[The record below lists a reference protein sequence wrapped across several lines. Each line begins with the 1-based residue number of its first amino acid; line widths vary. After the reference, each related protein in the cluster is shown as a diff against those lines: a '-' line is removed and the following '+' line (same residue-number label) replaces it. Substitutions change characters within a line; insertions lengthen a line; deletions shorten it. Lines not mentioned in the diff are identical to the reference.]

1 MDALLQV
8 DPTVVAEGVNLVW
21 VMVAAFLVFFMHA
34 GFGML
39 ESGQVRSKN
48 VANQLTKNV
57 LTWGVGVI
65 TYFVIGV
72 GVSAIVAGVT
82 SGSGAGLGSAFGHHA
97 GGSTEWAY
105 ILFGAAFSMVAASI
119 VSGAVA
125 ERAQLRG
132 YLVFTALVGALI
144 YPVATGLTWG
154 GGFLS
159 QLGFQDFAGAAV
171 VHMTGGVCGL
181 VAAYI
186 VGPRVDKFNAD
197 GSANVIP
204 GHSLPYAILGTLIL
218 AFGWFGFNVG
228 TAVEV
233 FTVTDGSLAL
243 SDYSYAG
250 RVAINTALVMGAG
263 SIGAAAVSVAR
274 SGKVD
279 SLMTANGLLAG
290 LVSVC
295 SIAAVASWTGTLVV
309 GFVAGVQVVL
319 VFDLLERVGIDDVCA
334 IFPVHGSA
342 GALSAL
348 AYPFV
353 DTTSAFS
360 VSQLGIQVVGI
371 AVLALW
377 AAGITFAEDSRVIR
391 CWSVVPADGGGS
403 SGRSALTALSVRDHP
418 RPVYLSNDRACQY
431 ADRSATTVN
440 RGRGDRLGRPP
451 TLMASRFDR
460 RVSSSGGPG
469 SSVEKLPPPAAGTTR
484 TRATPGAPTATVE
497 RSSEPAI
504 PAGRRR
510 PGLTRNP
517 PEGTIREQKRRN
529 HWCWWCATARF
540 KCGTG
545 IRSVE
550 RSAAS

>member
-1 MDALLQV
+1 MTALLQV
-8 DPTVVAEGVNLVW
+8 DPSVVAEGVNLLW
-21 VMVAAFLVFFMHA
+21 VMVATFLVFFMHA

-57 LTWGVGVI
+57 LTWGVGVLA
-65 TYFVIGV
+65 YFIVGV

-82 SGSGAGLGSAFGHHA
+82 SGSGFSAPFA
-97 GGSTEWAY
+97 YYTGGSTAWAS

-132 YLVFTALVGALI
+132 YLVFTVLVGAVI

-159 QLGFQDFAGAAV
+159 TLGFNDFAGAAI

-181 VAAYI
+181 VAAYM
-186 VGPRVDKFNAD
+186 VGPRVDKFADD
-197 GSANVIP
+197 GSPNVIP

-218 AFGWFGFNVG
+218 AFGWYGFNVG
-228 TAVEV
+228 TAVNV
-233 FTVTDGSLAL
+233 FQVTDAGQLAL
-243 SDYSYAG
+243 ADYAYAG
-250 RVAINTALVMGAG
+250 RVAINTALVMATG
-263 SIGAAAVSVAR
+263 SIGAALVSVVR

-295 SIAAVASWTGTLVV
+295 SIAAVASWPATLVV

-319 VFDLLERVGIDDVCA
+319 VFDLLERFGIDDVCA
-334 IFPVHGSA
+334 VFPVHGSA

-360 VSQLGIQVVGI
+360 VADLGVQVVGI
-371 AVLALW
+371 VVLALW
-377 AAGITFAEDSRVIR
+377 AAVITG
-391 CWSVVPADGGGS
+391 VVYG
-403 SGRSALTALSVRDHP
+403 ALKALGW
-418 RPVYLSNDRACQY
+418 A
-431 ADRSATTVN
+431 
-440 RGRGDRLGRPP
+440 
-451 TLMASRFDR
+451 
-460 RVSSSGGPG
+460 RVSP
-469 SSVEKLPPPAAGTTR
+469 EH
-484 TRATPGAPTATVE
+484 E
-497 RSSEPAI
+497 REGLDSSEHGI
-504 PAGRRR
+504 V
-510 PGLTRNP
+510 TY
-517 PEGTIREQKRRN
+517 PEFGDNSVGSAPSGTP
-529 HWCWWCATARF
+529 TPD
-540 KCGTG
+540 GSG
-545 IRSVE
+545 VSDDD
-550 RSAAS
+550 